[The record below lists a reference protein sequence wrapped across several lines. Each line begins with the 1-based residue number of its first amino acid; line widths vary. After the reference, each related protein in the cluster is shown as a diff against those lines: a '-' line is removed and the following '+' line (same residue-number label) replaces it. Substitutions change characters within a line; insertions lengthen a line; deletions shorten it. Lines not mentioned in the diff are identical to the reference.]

1 MVKKIVVMPCSGIG
15 KAYGEIS
22 RQAAFHL
29 AEELKPDQID
39 TACLALLMIDDPETR
54 QLVKNNYVI
63 TVDGCA
69 KDCARKNVESI
80 GKPVDKAVRTIDIF
94 KEHRDLKPEGILN
107 LGEPGM
113 KLAKLLAEKLA
124 VEADCLAAKE
134 D

>member
-1 MVKKIVVMPCSGIG
+1 MKKKIVVMPCSGIG

-39 TACLALLMIDDPETR
+39 TACLALLMIDDPETK

-94 KEHRDLKPEGILN
+94 KEHRDLKPEGVLN

-113 KLAKLLAEKLA
+113 KLAQFLAEKLA
-124 VEADCLAAKE
+124 VEVDCLAAKE